1 MNHRKRPPCG
11 ALSFNE
17 GPRIDA
23 RVTTMMPI
31 FLAQAA
37 TDNAANEPTLVSAS
51 VGLLIAIVQVLVS
64 LGFAMS
70 AVYAGIRIFDKLTKG
85 IDEMAELKRG
95 NVAIGVLMGAVILSY
110 ATVIAGGVGSLTNVV
125 LNVGDATL
133 GSTIV
138 GLVGGIINLLIAL
151 GLASAAIYL
160 ALNIFGKITKGIDE
174 EAELKRGNLALA
186 FLLAAILLA
195 VSTVIA
201 SGVASV
207 GAAISNFGDV
217 FF

>member
-1 MNHRKRPPCG
+1 
-11 ALSFNE
+11 
-17 GPRIDA
+17 
-23 RVTTMMPI
+23 MMPFI
-31 FLAQAA
+31 LAQTDTGPSLTSA
-37 TDNAANEPTLVSAS
+37 T
-51 VGLLIAIVQVLVS
+51 VGLLIAVAQVLVS
-64 LGFAMS
+64 LGFAML
-70 AVYAGIRIFDKLTKG
+70 AVYAGIRIFDKFTKG

-95 NVAIGVLMGAVILSY
+95 NVAIGVLLGAVILSY

-125 LNVGDATL
+125 INVGNASLTK
-133 GSTIV
+133 TIA

-174 EAELKRGNLALA
+174 EAELKRGNLAMA

-207 GAAISNFGDV
+207 GAAISTFGDAL
-217 FF
+217 FS